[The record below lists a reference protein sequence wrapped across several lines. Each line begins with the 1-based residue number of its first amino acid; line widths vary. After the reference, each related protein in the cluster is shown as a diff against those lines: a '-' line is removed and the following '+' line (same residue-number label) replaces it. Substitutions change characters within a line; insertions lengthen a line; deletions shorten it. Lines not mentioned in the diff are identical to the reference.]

1 MEDIKKKKVVFTITH
16 MFKKED
22 SNGGIKHFDTKYNG
36 PALTIMQGDY
46 IRLKKREY
54 RDPGTGEYTTT
65 PPANSEKWPKY
76 TLEIRQPYPEEGGEY
91 LAENDYASADPSP
104 EQSGNVK
111 DDKIPF

>member
-1 MEDIKKKKVVFTITH
+1 MEDIKKKKVFFTITH

-76 TLEIRQPYPEEGGEY
+76 TLEIRQPYPEEGGGGY
-91 LAENDYASADPSP
+91 LAENDYAAPGP
-104 EQSGNVK
+104 APGNVK
-111 DDKIPF
+111 DGVPF